1 MSNLITGI
9 KKFLSNRNTVTVV
22 GVLLGVLVLY
32 IGYNMRVNQAITP
45 ISVPYATVT
54 INPKTQITSDM
65 IGMMQIPRSMVQ
77 NSSIYLTASEVV
89 NKYSNFDSV
98 IPAGSL
104 FYRRAVVEKS
114 ALPDSLIREDYPD
127 GYVLVNMTLNM
138 TLSYGNQ
145 IIPGNYVDIYLKA
158 INNLDENVANQ
169 KDTIMVGKLI
179 ENVKV
184 LAVLDGNGQ
193 NVFDNVEE
201 ERTPAMM
208 IFAVPEEYHI
218 LLRKTM
224 YLRTYDATLLP
235 VPTRESLKE
244 QPGEVRIS
252 SEELRDWINNVT
264 YWTEDM
270 SGSGA
275 IQ

>member
-1 MSNLITGI
+1 MNNLITGF

-158 INNLDENVANQ
+158 INNLDENVKNQ

-252 SEELRDWINNVT
+252 SEELKDWINNVT